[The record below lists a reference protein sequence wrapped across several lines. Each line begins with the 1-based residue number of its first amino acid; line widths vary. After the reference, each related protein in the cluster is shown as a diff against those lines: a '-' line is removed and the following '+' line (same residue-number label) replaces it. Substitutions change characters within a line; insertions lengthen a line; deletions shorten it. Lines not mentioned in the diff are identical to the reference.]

1 MKQNILPAIRLTLF
15 CAVFFSGFYTL
26 FIFGIAQAAPNNGKG
41 EIIFSEKSNVK
52 SKTSDNTSDVSP
64 KTSYYYANVGQKFD
78 KDEYFWSRPSA
89 VDYNA
94 AGAGGSNKGPSNPD
108 YLKDVEGRI
117 ENFLKHN
124 PTVQK
129 SEIPSDIVTA
139 SGAGLDPNISVQAAK
154 VQAQRIADIRKLDI
168 SKVNSL
174 IEKNIES
181 PFLGMFGTEKINV
194 LKLNIALD
202 KLESQNSEK

>member
-26 FIFGIAQAAPNNGKG
+26 FIFGIAQAAPNNGMG
-41 EIIFSEKSNVK
+41 EIIEYNGKKF
-52 SKTSDNTSDVSP
+52 
-64 KTSYYYANVGQKFD
+64 YANVGQKFD

-108 YLKDVEGRI
+108 YLKEVEGRI

-124 PTVQK
+124 PGVQK

-154 VQAQRIADIRKLDI
+154 VQAQRIADIRKVDI

-181 PFLGMFGTEKINV
+181 PFLGIFGTEKINV

-202 KLESQNSEK
+202 GLK

>member
-15 CAVFFSGFYTL
+15 CAVFFSGFYTI

-41 EIIFSEKSNVK
+41 EIIEHNAKKF
-52 SKTSDNTSDVSP
+52 
-64 KTSYYYANVGQKFD
+64 YANVGQKFG

-108 YLKDVEGRI
+108 YLKTVEERI
-117 ENFLKHN
+117 ENFMKHN

-129 SEIPSDIVTA
+129 SEIPSDIITA

-154 VQAQRIADIRKLDI
+154 VQAQRIADIRKVDI
-168 SKVNSL
+168 RTVNSL
-174 IEKNIES
+174 IENNIES

-194 LKLNIALD
+194 LKLNIVLD
-202 KLESQNSEK
+202 GLK

>member
-26 FIFGIAQAAPNNGKG
+26 FIFGIAQAGPNNGKG
-41 EIIFSEKSNVK
+41 EIIEHNGKKF
-52 SKTSDNTSDVSP
+52 
-64 KTSYYYANVGQKFD
+64 YANVGQKFD

-108 YLKDVEGRI
+108 YLKEVEGRI
-117 ENFLKHN
+117 ENFMKHN
-124 PTVQK
+124 PTVKK
-129 SEIPSDIVTA
+129 SDIPSDIVTA

-154 VQAQRIADIRKLDI
+154 VQAQRIADIRKVDI
-168 SKVNSL
+168 STVNSL
-174 IEKNIES
+174 IEKSIES

-202 KLESQNSEK
+202 GLK